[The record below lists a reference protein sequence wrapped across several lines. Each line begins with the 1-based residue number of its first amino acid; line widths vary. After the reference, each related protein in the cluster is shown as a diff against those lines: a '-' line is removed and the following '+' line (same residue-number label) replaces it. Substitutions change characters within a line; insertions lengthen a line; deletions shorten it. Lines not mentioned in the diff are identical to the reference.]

1 MDKSYTN
8 YFNVNFTKRGAI
20 RQLLNR
26 KTIYS
31 LADYSRKVSKKIG
44 RNISKA
50 GILTALSHMQKEG
63 QFQFD
68 RHGSFIVK
76 VA

>member
-1 MDKSYTN
+1 MNN
-8 YFNVNFTKRGAI
+8 YKHIFNVNFTKRGAI

-26 KTIYS
+26 QSIYS
-31 LADYSRKVSKKIG
+31 LADYSRKVSKRTG
-44 RNISKA
+44 RKISKSE
-50 GILTALSHMQKEG
+50 ILGTLNHMQKEG

-68 RHGSFIVK
+68 QHGQFIVK